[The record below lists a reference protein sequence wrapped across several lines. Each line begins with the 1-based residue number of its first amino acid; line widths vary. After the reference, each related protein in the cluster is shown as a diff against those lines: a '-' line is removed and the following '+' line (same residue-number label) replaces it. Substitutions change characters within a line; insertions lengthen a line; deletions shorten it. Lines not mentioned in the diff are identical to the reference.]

1 MSTQTTAPQQD
12 LETLAGWGTENLT
25 SVIAI
30 ESQSD
35 EASSDIPSSPGQRVL
50 SDFLGEYFRE
60 LGYATEQDVFANLLV
75 TIPGNLDAGRTCPSV
90 AFMVHMDTAQ
100 GTLAVPALAVTRAWD
115 GSRVRYPE
123 NDRLTVTVERYPD
136 TSGFLGDDLLHGPGR
151 FPIGLDDKLG
161 MAELMTLAQILARNP
176 QIRHGEL
183 VLVFRPDE
191 EIGRMQAVEG
201 LAGELARRGVR
212 YGYTIDGILPFE
224 VNVENFNAARA
235 LVKVEG
241 KPLALPAGRT
251 RTLRIAMAGVN
262 THGAVAK
269 PEGHLNSTVITA
281 RALAALG
288 ERDDVAIIDFQ
299 SDDALECNA
308 RLTFL
313 VSGLDEAALDRAE
326 AALLAALR
334 AEIEPHAWKGAYV
347 EIVARGTGAPT
358 DATIGAS
365 IDASADATI
374 DVSTEVAGVLTDG
387 ARRVF
392 AHLQRFLREPAV
404 SPLLA
409 EESDGY
415 QGYSNPYFV
424 SRKGQTFTIEY
435 RFRDFDPAL
444 LARRKEHVRA
454 LCEADGFE
462 ADIKDQYVNMGPKL
476 APYPELVD
484 WAAEALQVLGRA
496 AVRRPIRG
504 GTGVDPFLAHDIPVA
519 NLGTGYFAPESEKE
533 LTSRQNIA
541 RHTLWLVHLVQVIA
555 ARAARS

>member
-1 MSTQTTAPQQD
+1 MSTQTIAPQQD

-25 SVIAI
+25 RVIAI

-35 EASSDIPSSPGQRVL
+35 EASSDIPSSEGQRVL
-50 SDFLGEYFRE
+50 SDFLRGYFRD
-60 LGYATEQDVFANLLV
+60 LGYATEQDAFANLLV
-75 TIPGNLDAGRTCPSV
+75 TIPSNLDAGHACPTV

-100 GTLAVPALAVTRAWD
+100 GTLAVPALTVTRAWD

-136 TSGFLGDDLLHGPGR
+136 TSGFLGDDLLHGPGK

-161 MAELMTLAQILARNP
+161 MSELMTLAQILARNP

-235 LVKVEG
+235 LVTVEG

-281 RALAALG
+281 RSLAALG
-288 ERDDVAIIDFQ
+288 ARDDVTIIDFQ

-308 RLTFL
+308 RLAFL
-313 VSGLDEAALDRAE
+313 VSGADDAALDRAE
-326 AALLAALR
+326 AALLQALR

-347 EIVARGTGAPT
+347 EVTARETGAPDT
-358 DATIGAS
+358 LD
-365 IDASADATI
+365 
-374 DVSTEVAGVLTDG
+374 DG

-392 AHLQRFLREPAV
+392 AHLQRFLRAPAV

-409 EESDGY
+409 EDSDGY

-424 SRKGQTFTIEY
+424 SRKGQAFTIEY

-444 LARRKEHVRA
+444 LQRRKEHVAA
-454 LCEADGFE
+454 LCQADGLA

-484 WAAEALQVLGRA
+484 WATQALQVLGRA

-504 GTGVDPFLAHDIPVA
+504 GTGVDPFLERDIPVA

-555 ARAARS
+555 AQPARRA

>member
-1 MSTQTTAPQQD
+1 MSTQTIAPQQD

-35 EASSDIPSSPGQRVL
+35 ETSSNIPSSEGQRVL
-50 SDFLGEYFRE
+50 SDFLRGYFGD
-60 LGYATEQDVFANLLV
+60 LGYATEQDAFANLLV
-75 TIPGNLDAGRTCPSV
+75 TIPGNLGAGHTCPPV

-100 GTLAVPALAVTRAWD
+100 GTLAVPALTVTPAWD

-241 KPLALPAGRT
+241 TPLALPAGPT

-269 PEGHLNSTVITA
+269 PEGHVNSTVLAA

-288 ERDDVAIIDFQ
+288 ERDDIVIIDFQ

-308 RLTFL
+308 TLVFL
-313 VSGLDEAALDRAE
+313 VRGPDEAALDRAE
-326 AALLAALR
+326 AALAGALR
-334 AEIEPHAWKGAYV
+334 AEIEPHAWKGAFLEITV
-347 EIVARGTGAPT
+347 EPAAPP
-358 DATIGAS
+358 
-365 IDASADATI
+365 
-374 DVSTEVAGVLTDG
+374 EVTDG

-392 AHLQRFLREPAV
+392 THLQRFLREPAV

-409 EESDGY
+409 EDSDGY

-424 SRKGQTFTIEY
+424 SHKGQTFTIEY
-435 RFRDFDPAL
+435 RFRDFDPL
-444 LARRKEHVRA
+444 LLERRVEHVRA
-454 LCEADGFE
+454 LCQAGGLE
-462 ADIKDQYVNMGPKL
+462 ADIKGQYVNMGPRL

-504 GTGVDPFLAHDIPVA
+504 GTGVDPFLEHDIPVA

-555 ARAARS
+555 ARAA

>member
-1 MSTQTTAPQQD
+1 MSTQTIAPQQD

-35 EASSDIPSSPGQRVL
+35 EASSDIPSSQGQRVL
-50 SDFLGEYFRE
+50 SDFLGGYFRK
-60 LGYATEQDVFANLLV
+60 LGYATEQDAFANLLV

-136 TSGFLGDDLLHGPGR
+136 TSGFVGDDLLHGPGR

-161 MAELMTLAQILARNP
+161 MAELMTLAQILASNP

-191 EIGRMQAVEG
+191 EIGRMKAVEG
-201 LAGELARRGVR
+201 LAGELARRSVR

-235 LVKVEG
+235 LVTVEAR
-241 KPLALPAGRT
+241 PLALPAGRT

-288 ERDDVAIIDFQ
+288 ERDDILIIDFQ

-308 RLTFL
+308 RLAFL
-313 VSGLDEAALDRAE
+313 VCGPDDAALDRAE
-326 AALLAALR
+326 AALIEALR

-347 EIVARGTGAPT
+347 EIAAREA
-358 DATIGAS
+358 GAS
-365 IDASADATI
+365 PEAI
-374 DVSTEVAGVLTDG
+374 TEAIPEAITEATDG
-387 ARRVF
+387 PRRVF

-409 EESDGY
+409 EDSDGY

-424 SRKGQTFTIEY
+424 SRKGHTFTIEY
-435 RFRDFDPAL
+435 RLRDFDVEL
-444 LARRKEHVRA
+444 LERRKEHVRA
-454 LCEADGFE
+454 LCEADGFA
-462 ADIKDQYVNMGPKL
+462 ADIKDQYVNMGPRL

-504 GTGVDPFLAHDIPVA
+504 GTGVDPFLEHDIPVA

-555 ARAARS
+555 ARGA

>member
-1 MSTQTTAPQQD
+1 MSTQTIAPQQD

-35 EASSDIPSSPGQRVL
+35 EASSNIPSSEGQRVL
-50 SDFLGEYFRE
+50 SDFLRGYFGD
-60 LGYATEQDVFANLLV
+60 LGYATEQDAFANLLV
-75 TIPGNLDAGRTCPSV
+75 TIPGNLEAGHTCPPV

-100 GTLAVPALAVTRAWD
+100 GTLAVPALTVTRAWD

-241 KPLALPAGRT
+241 TPLALPAGRT
-251 RTLRIAMAGVN
+251 RALRIAMAGVN

-269 PEGHLNSTVITA
+269 PEGHVNSTVLAA

-288 ERDDVAIIDFQ
+288 ERDDIVIIDFQ

-308 RLTFL
+308 TLVFL
-313 VSGLDEAALDRAE
+313 VCGPDDAALDRAE
-326 AALLAALR
+326 AALAGALR
-334 AEIEPHAWKGAYV
+334 AEIEPHAWKGAYLEITV
-347 EIVARGTGAPT
+347 EPAAPPEVPVA
-358 DATIGAS
+358 I
-365 IDASADATI
+365 
-374 DVSTEVAGVLTDG
+374 TDG

-392 AHLQRFLREPAV
+392 THLQRFLREPAV

-409 EESDGY
+409 EDSDGY

-435 RFRDFDPAL
+435 RFRDFDPQL
-444 LARRKEHVRA
+444 LERRVEHVRA
-454 LCEADGFE
+454 LCQAEGLE
-462 ADIKDQYVNMGPKL
+462 ADIKDQYVNMGPRL

-484 WAAEALQVLGRA
+484 WAAEALQALGRA

-504 GTGVDPFLAHDIPVA
+504 GTGVDPFLEHDIPVA

-555 ARAARS
+555 ARAA